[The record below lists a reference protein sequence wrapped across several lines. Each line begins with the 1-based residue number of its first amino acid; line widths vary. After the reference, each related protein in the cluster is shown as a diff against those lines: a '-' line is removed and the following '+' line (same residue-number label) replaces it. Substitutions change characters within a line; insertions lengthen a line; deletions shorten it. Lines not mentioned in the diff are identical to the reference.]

1 MLLNLWELVS
11 NLVKKRKIIIKSQ
24 EQIEIIRKASDIL
37 SRTFGEIS
45 KEIKPGVK
53 ISYLDKIAEEF
64 IRDNNA
70 IPAFKNYRQADDQP
84 PFPGTLCL
92 SLNDEIVHGTPRD
105 IELKEGDI
113 LSVDCGV
120 NYENHF
126 ADSAYTFQVGEVA
139 PGISL
144 LLDATKKALYKGIRQ
159 AKHNNRVGDISFAV
173 EKVAKNYNLG
183 IVRDMVG
190 HGVGVKLH
198 EAPEIPNYGKKGKG
212 VKLKENMIV
221 AIEPMFTLGTSQYF
235 LDDDGWTIRTKDRS
249 FAAHFEH
256 TVLITKK
263 GGEPLTTFDYIAQ
276 PNN

>member
-1 MLLNLWELVS
+1 MLLNLLELVY
-11 NLVKKRKIIIKSQ
+11 NLVKKKKIIIKNQ
-24 EQIEIIRKASDIL
+24 EQIEKIKYASDIL
-37 SRTFGEIS
+37 SRTFGIIS

-53 ISYLDKIAEEF
+53 LAYLDKIAEEF
-64 IRDNNA
+64 IRDNQA
-70 IPAFKNYRQADDQP
+70 VPAFKNYRQADDQP

-120 NYENHF
+120 NYQNYF
-126 ADSAYTFQVGEVA
+126 SDSAYTFSVGEIA
-139 PGISL
+139 PSISL
-144 LLDATKKALYKGIRQ
+144 LLDATKKALYKGVQQ
-159 AKHNNRVGDISFAV
+159 AKHNQRVGDISFAV

-183 IVRDMVG
+183 IVKDMVG
-190 HGVGVKLH
+190 HGVGVQLH
-198 EAPEIPNYGKKGKG
+198 EPPEIPNYGKKGKG

-235 LDDDGWTIRTKDRS
+235 IDEDGWTVRTKDNS
-249 FAAHFEH
+249 YAAHFEH

-263 GGEPLTTFDYIAQ
+263 GGIPLTTFDYIEQ
-276 PNN
+276 QN